1 MNKNYCQ
8 HTFGAIANFVVS
20 SRSRFARNIIFN
32 RKYSVPKFATD
43 AKRENV
49 ICDYKP
55 NLHKNETT
63 FDILIFCDDNKS
75 FCTKCALRKTKYL

>member
-49 ICDYKP
+49 GGNTRATQNVERKP
-55 NLHKNETT
+55 HKIE
-63 FDILIFCDDNKS
+63 
-75 FCTKCALRKTKYL
+75 

>member
-49 ICDYKP
+49 SCNSIRAERKNLKNNKIKP
-55 NLHKNETT
+55 K
-63 FDILIFCDDNKS
+63 IIKIWI
-75 FCTKCALRKTKYL
+75 

>member
-49 ICDYKP
+49 SRNYNRP
-55 NLHKNETT
+55 QPRQ
-63 FDILIFCDDNKS
+63 KS
-75 FCTKCALRKTKYL
+75 

>member
-49 ICDYKP
+49 SGYFRATEKYWKII
-55 NLHKNETT
+55 E
-63 FDILIFCDDNKS
+63 ILNF
-75 FCTKCALRKTKYL
+75 TK

>member
-49 ICDYKP
+49 TR
-55 NLHKNETT
+55 NL
-63 FDILIFCDDNKS
+63 
-75 FCTKCALRKTKYL
+75 

>member
-49 ICDYKP
+49 V
-55 NLHKNETT
+55 
-63 FDILIFCDDNKS
+63 
-75 FCTKCALRKTKYL
+75 

>member
-49 ICDYKP
+49 GRYFELQKNKRRINEKRKSN
-55 NLHKNETT
+55 NLYN
-63 FDILIFCDDNKS
+63 FN
-75 FCTKCALRKTKYL
+75 

>member
-49 ICDYKP
+49 SGNFTKQ
-55 NLHKNETT
+55 NVEHKK
-63 FDILIFCDDNKS
+63 I
-75 FCTKCALRKTKYL
+75 

>member
-49 ICDYKP
+49 AR
-55 NLHKNETT
+55 NLMTNVRVK
-63 FDILIFCDDNKS
+63 FQRS
-75 FCTKCALRKTKYL
+75 AYGMAY